1 MYKGRESMHNPFLIY
16 HSPYNHHQ
24 YIKFIIDPMYM
35 QVSPAVVPLQVQQP
49 PIAHA
54 HYYLYGPS
62 FYENP
67 YFKHFHYHVKAQV
80 WEG

>member
-1 MYKGRESMHNPFLIY
+1 MHNPFLMY
-16 HSPYNHHQ
+16 HSPYNDHQ
-24 YIKFIIDPMYM
+24 YVKIIIDPMYM
-35 QVSPAVVPLQVQQP
+35 QVQQL

>member
-1 MYKGRESMHNPFLIY
+1 MHNPLLIY

-24 YIKFIIDPMYM
+24 HIKFIIDPMYM
-35 QVSPAVVPLQVQQP
+35 EVSSAVVPLQLQQP
-49 PIAHA
+49 PIAHV
-54 HYYLYGPS
+54 HHYLYGPS

-67 YFKHFHYHVKAQV
+67 YFKHFHYNVKAQV

>member
-1 MYKGRESMHNPFLIY
+1 MHNPLLIY

-24 YIKFIIDPMYM
+24 HIKFLIDPMYM
-35 QVSPAVVPLQVQQP
+35 EVSSAVVPLQLQQP

-54 HYYLYGPS
+54 HNYLYGPS
-62 FYENP
+62 FYGNP
-67 YFKHFHYHVKAQV
+67 YFKHFHYNVKAQV